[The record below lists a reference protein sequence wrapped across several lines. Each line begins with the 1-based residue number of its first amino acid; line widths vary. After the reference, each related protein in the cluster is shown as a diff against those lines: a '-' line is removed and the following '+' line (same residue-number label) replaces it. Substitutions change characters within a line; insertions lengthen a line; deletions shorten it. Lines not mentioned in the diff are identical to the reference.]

1 MSLPEVQRMQVAE
14 ASKLVQGE
22 DVRLRIAGESGEG
35 VITAGDI
42 LLKTL
47 HKMRR
52 GVFTYETYPA
62 EVRGGHCWYQVRTMI
77 GEVLSTGDV
86 IDVLLAFN
94 QEGIEEH
101 FRTVR
106 EGGFLI
112 RDATTNPPLDDAP
125 GPKQYF
131 DIPIPMSEISVE
143 LGSPKSKN
151 VAALGALAA
160 AIGMP
165 AENIESAITEVFAR
179 KGEKVVQQNLQVLR
193 AARKAYDD
201 IPHPP
206 VPDLKSGDADQAP
219 GYLMPGND
227 AVVLGAI
234 AGGCRF
240 FAGYPITPASS
251 ILEAMARELPKVGGT
266 FVQAED
272 EISALGMALGA
283 SYSGVKSMTA
293 TSGPGFSL
301 MAEELGLATAAE
313 IPVVI
318 VNAQRAGPSTGMPT
332 KNEQGDLNAMVYSGH
347 GDAPRIV
354 LAATTPGDAFEMTVE
369 AFNLAERY
377 QMPVVMAMDLSLS
390 QRWGTVKPERLN
402 SFRTENRKLWQPGAS
417 TDAYARYK
425 LSQDGVSPIA
435 IPGQKGG
442 QYVAEGIEHDETGA
456 PCYTP
461 EIHTRM
467 MEKRYRKLEELAAQ
481 GDQYVEWWGKEA
493 PEHLVIAW
501 GSARGPALEGVQR
514 LAKKGLDI
522 GIAIPRLLFPVP
534 RGKFIKAVEAAGDV
548 YVFEVNYTGQFA
560 GLLRREVPRAIHSL
574 SKADGQVYT
583 AAEVVSRLEK
593 VIR

>member
-1 MSLPEVQRMQVAE
+1 MSLPEIQRKQVAE
-14 ASKLVQGE
+14 VSKLVSG
-22 DVRLRIAGESGEG
+22 DDIRLRIAGESGEG

-52 GVFTYETYPA
+52 RGFTYETYPP

-77 GEVLSTGDV
+77 PEVLSAGDA

-94 QEGIEEH
+94 QEGVDEH
-101 FRTVR
+101 FHALR

-112 RDATTNPPLDDAP
+112 RDAPTNPPMDEAP

-131 DIPIPMSEISVE
+131 DVPIPMGELAVE
-143 LGSPKSKN
+143 LGSPKGKN

-165 AENIESAITEVFAR
+165 DTTIEASIAEVFAR
-179 KGEKVVQQNLQVLR
+179 KGEKVVEQKNV
-193 AARKAYDD
+193 A
-201 IPHPP
+201 
-206 VPDLKSGDADQAP
+206 
-219 GYLMPGND
+219 GYLMTGND
-227 AVVLGAI
+227 AVVLGAV
-234 AGGCRF
+234 AAGCRF
-240 FAGYPITPASS
+240 FAGYPITPASP
-251 ILEAMARELPKVGGT
+251 ILEAIARELPRVRGT
-266 FVQAED
+266 FIQAED
-272 EISALGMALGA
+272 EIAALGLCLGA

-318 VNAQRAGPSTGMPT
+318 VNSQRAGPSTGMPT
-332 KNEQGDLNAMVYSGH
+332 KNEQGDLNAMVFSGH

-354 LAATTPGDAFEMTVE
+354 LAATTPETAFEMTVE

-390 QRWGTVKPERLN
+390 QRWGVIPPKALEG
-402 SFRTENRKLWQPGAS
+402 FKTENRKVWRGAGGGES
-417 TDAYARYK
+417 YSRYK
-425 LSQDGVSPIA
+425 LPDDGVSPIA
-435 IPGQKGG
+435 LPGTKAG

-461 EIHTRM
+461 EMHMRM
-467 MEKRYRKLEELAAQ
+467 MAKRYRKLELLAEDA
-481 GDQYVEWWGKEA
+481 DKYVEGWG
-493 PEHLVIAW
+493 PEGSENLVVAW
-501 GSARGPALEGVQR
+501 GSARGPALEAVR
-514 LAKKGLDI
+514 RMADKGADI
-522 GIAIPRLLFPVP
+522 GIAVPRLLNPLP
-534 RGKFIKAVEAAGDV
+534 RGRFLRAVQAAGE
-548 YVFEVNYTGQFA
+548 VFVVELNYTGQFA
-560 GLLRREVPRAIHSL
+560 GLLRREAPRAIHSV
-574 SKADGQVYT
+574 SKADGQVFT
-583 AAEVVSRLEK
+583 AHEVVARLEK

>member
-1 MSLPEVQRMQVAE
+1 MSLPEIQRKQVAE
-14 ASKLVQGE
+14 VSKLVSG
-22 DVRLRIAGESGEG
+22 DDIRLRIAGESGEG

-52 GVFTYETYPA
+52 CVFTYETYPA
-62 EVRGGHCWYQVRTMI
+62 EVRGGHCWYQLRTMI
-77 GEVLSTGDV
+77 PEVLSAGDA

-94 QEGIEEH
+94 QEGVDEH
-101 FRTVR
+101 FHALR

-112 RDATTNPPLDDAP
+112 RDAPTNPPMDEAP

-131 DIPIPMSEISVE
+131 DVPIPMGELAVE
-143 LGSPKSKN
+143 LGSPKGKN

-165 AENIESAITEVFAR
+165 DTTIEASIAEVFAR
-179 KGEKVVQQNLQVLR
+179 KGEKVVEQNLQVLR
-193 AARKAYDD
+193 AARKAYLE

-206 VPDLKSGDADQAP
+206 VPDLKSGEP
-219 GYLMPGND
+219 ENVTGYLMTGND
-227 AVVLGAI
+227 AVVLGAV
-234 AGGCRF
+234 AAGCRF
-240 FAGYPITPASS
+240 FAGYPITPASP
-251 ILEAMARELPKVGGT
+251 ILEAIARELPRVRGT
-266 FVQAED
+266 FIQAED
-272 EISALGMALGA
+272 EIAALGLCLGA

-318 VNAQRAGPSTGMPT
+318 VNSQRAGPSTGMPT
-332 KNEQGDLNAMVYSGH
+332 KNEQGDLNAMVFSGH

-354 LAATTPGDAFEMTVE
+354 LAATTPETAFEMTVE

-390 QRWGTVKPERLN
+390 QRWGVIPPKTLEGFK
-402 SFRTENRKLWQPGAS
+402 TENRKVWLGAGGGES
-417 TDAYARYK
+417 YSRYK
-425 LSQDGVSPIA
+425 LSDDGVSPIA
-435 IPGQKGG
+435 LPGTKAG

-461 EIHTRM
+461 DMHMRM
-467 MEKRYRKLEELAAQ
+467 MAKRYRKLELLAEDA
-481 GDQYVEWWGKEA
+481 DKYVEWWGPEA
-493 PEHLVIAW
+493 SENLVVAW
-501 GSARGPALEGVQR
+501 GSARGPALEAVR
-514 LAKKGLDI
+514 RMADKGADI
-522 GIAIPRLLFPVP
+522 GIAVPRLLNPLP
-534 RGKFIKAVEAAGDV
+534 RGRFLRAVQAAGE
-548 YVFEVNYTGQFA
+548 VFVVELNFTGQFA
-560 GLLRREVPRAIHSL
+560 GLLRREVPRTIHSV
-574 SKADGQVYT
+574 SKADGQVFT
-583 AAEVVSRLEK
+583 AHEVVARLEK

>member
-1 MSLPEVQRMQVAE
+1 LSLTE
-14 ASKLVQGE
+14 AQHIQIAQAAKLVSGD

-52 GVFTYETYPA
+52 SIFTYETYPA
-62 EVRGGHCWYQVRTMI
+62 EVRGGHCWYQVRTQVD
-77 GEVLSTGDV
+77 EVLSAGDA

-94 QEGIEEH
+94 QEGVEEH
-101 FRTVR
+101 FHAMR

-112 RDATTNPPLDDAP
+112 RDGATTPPLDEAP

-131 DIPIPMSEISVE
+131 DIPIPMSELAVE

-165 AENIESAITEVFAR
+165 AVNIESAISEVFAR

-193 AARKAYDD
+193 AARKAYEDL
-201 IPHPP
+201 PHPP
-206 VPDLKSGDADQAP
+206 VPELKTGDPDKFG
-219 GYLMPGND
+219 GYLMTGND

-234 AGGCRF
+234 AAGCRF
-240 FAGYPITPASS
+240 FAGYPITPASP
-251 ILEAMARELPKVGGT
+251 ILEAIARELPRVRGT

-272 EISALGMALGA
+272 EIAALGLALGA
-283 SYSGVKSMTA
+283 SYSGVKAMTA

-313 IPVVI
+313 IPIVV

-332 KNEQGDLNAMVYSGH
+332 KNEQGDLNAMVFSGH

-354 LAATTPGDAFEMTVE
+354 LGATTPNTAFTTTVE
-369 AFNLAERY
+369 AFNLAERF
-377 QMPVVMAMDLSLS
+377 QMPVIVAMDLSLS
-390 QRWGTVKPERLN
+390 QRWGVVSPSAVEGFT
-402 SFRTENRKLWQPGAS
+402 TTNRKVWHPEAGAP
-417 TDAYARYK
+417 YKRYT
-425 LSQDGVSPIA
+425 LSDDGVSPIA
-435 IPGQKGG
+435 LPGTKGG
-442 QYVAEGIEHDETGA
+442 QYVAEGIEHDESGA

-461 EIHTRM
+461 EMHTRM
-467 MEKRYRKLEELAAQ
+467 MEKRYRKLEQVALE
-481 GDQYVEWWGKEA
+481 GDNYVEWWGPDA
-493 PEHLVIAW
+493 PGNLVVAW
-501 GSARGPALEGVQR
+501 GSAGGPALEAVQK
-514 LAKKGLDI
+514 LSHKGADI
-522 GIAIPRLLFPVP
+522 AIAIPRLLFPVP
-534 RGKFIKAVEAAGDV
+534 RGKFLRAVEAAGE
-548 YVFEVNYTGQFA
+548 VFVVELNYTGQFA
-560 GLLRREVPRAIHSL
+560 GLLRREVPRPIHSV
-574 SKADGQVYT
+574 SKADGQVFT
-583 AAEVVSRLEK
+583 SHEVIQRLEK